1 MSGSRELSGVVL
13 SREPT
18 GDRFLRIR
26 LFDENA
32 GLQTVLFPNAPKNS
46 KKMSPPDLFDD
57 LECILKPRKSE
68 SSVPFVSD
76 FQCLKSHREI
86 AIDPQTFI
94 TASEIA
100 RFYLINGSHL
110 LDPEPRLKLLRSS
123 LSSFAR
129 ASTPKVV
136 LLKMY
141 YCFARDEGLPVR
153 ESWLA
158 GLSQST
164 CGDTLEILRMP
175 VDQASPDSSKLN
187 DILEN
192 LKIWLNAETELRV
205 E

>member
-1 MSGSRELSGVVL
+1 MSGSKELSGIVL
-13 SREPT
+13 SREQT
-18 GDRFLRIR
+18 GDRFLRIH
-26 LFDENA
+26 LFDKTA
-32 GLQTVLFPNAPKNS
+32 GLQTVLFSTPPKNS
-46 KKMSPPDLFDD
+46 NKMSPPDLFDD

>member
-1 MSGSRELSGVVL
+1 M
-13 SREPT
+13 
-18 GDRFLRIR
+18 
-26 LFDENA
+26 
-32 GLQTVLFPNAPKNS
+32 
-46 KKMSPPDLFDD
+46 
-57 LECILKPRKSE
+57 
-68 SSVPFVSD
+68 
-76 FQCLKSHREI
+76 
-86 AIDPQTFI
+86 
-94 TASEIA
+94 
-100 RFYLINGSHL
+100 
-110 LDPEPRLKLLRSS
+110 KLLRSS

-129 ASTPKVV
+129 AITPKVV

-187 DILEN
+187 NVLES